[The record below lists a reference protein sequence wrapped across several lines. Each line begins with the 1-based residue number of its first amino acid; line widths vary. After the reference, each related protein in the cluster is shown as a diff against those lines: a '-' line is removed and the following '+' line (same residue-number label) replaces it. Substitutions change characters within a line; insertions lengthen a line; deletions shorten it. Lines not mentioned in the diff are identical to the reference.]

1 MRKPVAPVQ
10 ATRRTSRTCRPSC
23 SLWRSRPVRPLRT
36 RHLVLCTFAALVV
49 VMLLRMLIRFGG

>member
-1 MRKPVAPVQ
+1 MRKPVSPVQ
-10 ATRRTSRTCRPSC
+10 ATRRTSRPSC
-23 SLWRSRPVRPLRT
+23 SLWRSRPVRSLRA